1 MQEYRSEAPAY
12 IAIVGTAVPSC
23 GGSSK
28 QQRHREHDS
37 GRSARA
43 RVLWHRMMR
52 IRRARERL
60 YIYTQD
66 KSEPYGLGLR
76 PVAPHDTTLAG
87 TGTSRKVF
95 YRSVVASLDAR
106 KRIPCP
112 SWRLL
117 RPERARDAKCK
128 RDVRS
133 GGPTKT
139 ERAARRLRCHFAI
152 NVPS

>member
-1 MQEYRSEAPAY
+1 M
-12 IAIVGTAVPSC
+12 GTAVPSC

-43 RVLWHRMMR
+43 RADGGERAARVLWHRMTR

-95 YRSVVASLDAR
+95 YQSVVASLDAR

-117 RPERARDAKCK
+117 SARAR
-128 RDVRS
+128 
-133 GGPTKT
+133 
-139 ERAARRLRCHFAI
+139 ARCQVQA
-152 NVPS
+152 